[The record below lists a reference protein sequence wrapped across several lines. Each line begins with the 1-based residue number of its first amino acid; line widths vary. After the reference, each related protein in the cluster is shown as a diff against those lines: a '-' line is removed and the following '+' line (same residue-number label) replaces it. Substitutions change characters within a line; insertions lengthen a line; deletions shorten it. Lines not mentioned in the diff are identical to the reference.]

1 MEHSED
7 LLFGIASIF
16 VLGIG
21 AQWFAWR
28 LRVPSILL
36 LMLFGCL
43 AGPVSGWI
51 DPDELLGDL
60 LLPVVSLSVAIILF
74 EGSLR
79 LRATDLREIGGP
91 LWRLLTVGVLVTWL
105 LSALGAGVFL
115 RLDMAAA
122 LPLGA
127 LLVVTGPTVVG
138 PLLQHIRPV
147 GPVGPIARW
156 EGIVIDPVG
165 AVLAVLVFEAA
176 ATVRSGL
183 YQQAMLGAVAGMLRT
198 SLIGLLIGGLAAVL
212 LVFLLRRHW
221 IPDRLQSPVAL
232 MAVVTAF
239 AASNR
244 LQPESGLVTVTVM
257 GVWLANQPSVTI
269 KHILEFKENLS
280 VLLISTLFILLTARL
295 RFEWLELLGLGGVA
309 FLAAIIL
316 VVRPAAVFASTA
328 RSSLK
333 WRERAFLAWMAPR
346 GIVAASI
353 ASVFAL
359 ENPEFGQNMV
369 AATFVVI
376 GGTVAVYGLTA
387 GPLAVRLGVASP
399 NPQGVLIASAH
410 PAARAIGHALQS
422 AGFEV
427 LLVDSR
433 FSNTRAARMEGL
445 AVHHANLLSE
455 STIDDLNLGGIGRF
469 IALTPN
475 DEVNSLAAL
484 HFVDLFGRAN
494 VYQLAP
500 EREGSGRTDTSSEHL
515 HGRLLF
521 KSDLTYRN
529 LDAMFAA
536 GGVVKTTKLTDEF
549 DYSAFRQFYGENA
562 LILFVIREGRQ
573 LAVCAADQEFSPR
586 PGQTLLALVIPDEEQ
601 PAASTAS

>member
-1 MEHSED
+1 MSHGEK
-7 LLFGIASIF
+7 LLLDIAGIF

-28 LRVPSILL
+28 LRLPSILP
-36 LMLFGCL
+36 LMVFGFL

-51 DPDELLGDL
+51 DPDEMLGDL
-60 LLPVVSLSVAIILF
+60 LLPAVSLSVAIILF
-74 EGSLR
+74 EGSLG
-79 LRATDLREIGGP
+79 LRVAELREIGGP
-91 LWRLLTVGVLVTWL
+91 LWKLLTVGVLVTWML
-105 LSALGAGVFL
+105 CALGARVLLGVDTGTSL
-115 RLDMAAA
+115 L
-122 LPLGA
+122 LGA

-147 GPVGPIARW
+147 GPIGPIAKW

-176 ATVRSGL
+176 ETVRSGS
-183 YQQAMLGAVAGMLRT
+183 YQQAVMGAVAGIVRT
-198 SLIGLLIGGLAAVL
+198 SLIGVVLGGLAAIL

-232 MAVVTAF
+232 MAVVAAF
-239 AASNR
+239 TASNQ
-244 LQPESGLVTVTVM
+244 LQPESGLMTVTVM
-257 GVWLANQPSVTI
+257 GVWLANQRLVTI

-280 VLLISTLFILLTARL
+280 VLLISSLFILLTSRL
-295 RFEWLELLGLGGVA
+295 RFEWLQVLGWGGAA
-309 FLAAIIL
+309 FLL
-316 VVRPAAVFASTA
+316 LLVVVVRPAAVFASTA
-328 RSSLK
+328 GSPLK
-333 WRERAFLAWMAPR
+333 WQERAFLAWLAPR

-359 ENPEFGQNMV
+359 ENPAFGQNMV

-376 GGTVAVYGLTA
+376 AGTVAVYGLTA

-410 PAARAIGHALQS
+410 PAARAIGHALKS

-445 AVHHANLLSE
+445 TTYHANLLSE
-455 STIDDLNLGGIGRF
+455 SAIDELNLGGIGRF
-469 IALTPN
+469 LALTPN

-484 HFVDLFGRAN
+484 HFIDLFGRAN
-494 VYQLAP
+494 VYQLTP
-500 EREGSGRTDTSSEHL
+500 EREGSGRTDTASQHL

-521 KSDLTYRN
+521 QPGLTYRG
-529 LDAMFAA
+529 LDAMFAK
-536 GGVVKTTKLTDEF
+536 GGAVKTTKLTEEF
-549 DYSAFRQFYGENA
+549 DYSAFRKHYGEEA
-562 LILFVIREGRQ
+562 VILFVKREGGE
-573 LAVCAADQEFSPR
+573 LTVCTADQPVSPR
-586 PGQTLLALVIPDEEQ
+586 PGQTLLALVFPGDDEPV
-601 PAASTAS
+601 PAAEP